1 MMISFINVKKKKI
14 AKPTGAVL
22 KKIVPYTW

>member
-1 MMISFINVKKKKI
+1 MIISFINVKKKNI

-22 KKIVPYTW
+22 KLSPTPDN